1 MAVHLEADN
10 RAEFARLF
18 ERVGR
23 ELLLDTP
30 ALVSLDRS
38 ELLASASRTTGLSD
52 FGGDDFLEPLDVL
65 LASLDRES
73 HLTLLG
79 RILVRSELLN
89 LLQNRLRIA
98 DLVKREPG
106 IREQRIERP
115 IFIVGLP
122 RSGTTILHELMALDP
137 RLRAPLTWEARFP
150 CPPATAETYATDSRI
165 ESADRIFQFWIDLVP
180 EFQTMTEMG
189 GRLPCECIQL
199 TTHSFR
205 SEEFLGRQQTP
216 SYGAWLATAD
226 MAPAYAYHRLMLQL
240 FAWSLPTERWM
251 LKAPSHMGALPALLA
266 EYPDACIV
274 QTHRDPLQSMASTG
288 SLLAAHAWMRASEV
302 DVPLIKLGFAGE
314 GMAARIASVLAVR
327 DRHPRAADQFHDVR
341 FSDLMSRPVETL
353 RNVYEKFSIGFGKPE
368 EDRIRAYLA
377 AKPRGKYGRHEYRI
391 EDLGVDV
398 AEERARFSAYQQRF
412 AVESEIEV

>member
-1 MAVHLEADN
+1 MAVQLEADH
-10 RAEFARLF
+10 RAEFARLLDQ
-18 ERVGR
+18 VGHA
-23 ELLLDTP
+23 LLNDTP
-30 ALVSLDRS
+30 DLVPLERS
-38 ELLASASRTTGLSD
+38 ELLTSASRATGLSD

-73 HLTLLG
+73 NLTLVG
-79 RILVRSELLN
+79 RLLVRSDLLN

-98 DLVKREPG
+98 DLVKREPA
-106 IREQRIERP
+106 IREQPIERP

-122 RSGTTILHELMALDP
+122 RSGTTILHELLALDP

-150 CPPATAETYATDSRI
+150 CPPATSETWRTDPRI
-165 ESADRIFQFWIDLVP
+165 DSADRIFRFWIDLVP

-240 FAWSLPTERWM
+240 FSWSMKTERWM
-251 LKAPSHMGALPALLA
+251 LKAPSHMGAMPALLA

-314 GMAARIASVLAVR
+314 GMASRIASVLAVR
-327 DRHPRAADQFHDVR
+327 DRHPNAADQFHDVR
-341 FSDLMSRPVETL
+341 FSDLMTRPIETL
-353 RNVYEKFSIGFGKPE
+353 RSIYEKFSVSFGRE
-368 EDRIRAYLA
+368 QEDRIRAYLA

-398 AEERARFSAYQQRF
+398 AEERARFRAYQERF
-412 AVESEIEV
+412 LVESEI

>member
-1 MAVHLEADN
+1 MAVHLEADH
-10 RAEFARLF
+10 RVDFARLLDH
-18 ERVGR
+18 VGR
-23 ELLLDTP
+23 ALLSDAP
-30 ALVSLDRS
+30 GLVPLDRS
-38 ELLASASRTTGLSD
+38 ELLTSASRATGLSD

-65 LASLDRES
+65 LASLDQES

-79 RILVRSELLN
+79 RILVRSDLLN

-98 DLVKREPG
+98 DLVKREPA
-106 IREQRIERP
+106 IREQPIERP

-122 RSGTTILHELMALDP
+122 RSGTTILHELLALDP

-150 CPPATAETYATDSRI
+150 CPPATAETYRSDPRI
-165 ESADRIFQFWIDLVP
+165 DAADRIFRFWIDLVP

-240 FAWSLPTERWM
+240 FSWSMETERWM
-251 LKAPSHMGALPALLA
+251 LKAPSHMGAMPALLA

-314 GMAARIASVLAVR
+314 GMASRISSVLAVR
-327 DRHPRAADQFHDVR
+327 DRHPKAAEQFHDVR
-341 FSDLMSRPVETL
+341 FSDLMSRPIETL
-353 RNVYEKFSIGFGKPE
+353 RSIYEKFSVSFGRQQ

-398 AEERARFSAYQQRF
+398 AEERARFRAYQERF
-412 AVESEIEV
+412 SVESEL

>member
-1 MAVHLEADN
+1 MAVQLEADH
-10 RAEFARLF
+10 RAEFARLLDQ
-18 ERVGR
+18 VGHA
-23 ELLLDTP
+23 LLNDTP
-30 ALVSLDRS
+30 DLVPLERS
-38 ELLASASRTTGLSD
+38 ELLTSASRATGLSD

-73 HLTLLG
+73 NLTLVG
-79 RILVRSELLN
+79 RLLVRSDLLN

-98 DLVKREPG
+98 DLVKREPA
-106 IREQRIERP
+106 IREQPIERP

-122 RSGTTILHELMALDP
+122 RSGTTILHELLALDP

-150 CPPATAETYATDSRI
+150 CPPATSETWRTDPRI
-165 ESADRIFQFWIDLVP
+165 DSADRIFRFWIDLVP

-240 FAWSLPTERWM
+240 FSWSMKTERWM
-251 LKAPSHMGALPALLA
+251 LKAPSHMGAMPALLA

-314 GMAARIASVLAVR
+314 GMASRIASVLAVR
-327 DRHPRAADQFHDVR
+327 DRHPNAADQFHDVR
-341 FSDLMSRPVETL
+341 FSDLMTRPIETL
-353 RNVYEKFSIGFGKPE
+353 RSIYEKFSVSFGRE
-368 EDRIRAYLA
+368 QEDRIRAYLA

-398 AEERARFSAYQQRF
+398 AEERARFRAYQDRF
-412 AVESEIEV
+412 SVESEI